1 MPTLPD
7 PSIDELDKDDWDN
20 LSSGNRKDIIDQVS
34 RLSSTGF
41 SQLGRDRK
49 AQAIRSALGERST
62 LYSDKMTRL
71 PTLDGDAEVF
81 LLNLSA
87 HKMELA
93 EGGQATSESG
103 EGGNANYQTGQVEDY
118 LTLTRFGRT
127 AKRHVRNEE
136 SLSAV
141 RSL

>member
-1 MPTLPD
+1 MSNPAD

-20 LSSGNRKDIIDQVS
+20 LSRGNRKDIIDQVS

-41 SQLGRDRK
+41 QQLGRHRK
-49 AQAIRSALGERST
+49 AQAIRSSIGERNT
-62 LYSDKMTRL
+62 LYTDKMSRL

-81 LLNLSA
+81 LLNLAA
-87 HKMELA
+87 HKMTLA
-93 EGGQATSESG
+93 EGGEATNESG
-103 EGGNANYQTGQVEDY
+103 EGGNASYQTGQVEDY

-127 AKRHVRNEE
+127 AKRHIRNEE

-141 RSL
+141 RSI

>member
-1 MPTLPD
+1 MPD
-7 PSIDELDKDDWDN
+7 PSIDELDKDSFDA
-20 LSSGNRKDIIDQVS
+20 LSSGERKAIVDQVS

-41 SQLGRDRK
+41 TQLGRERK
-49 AQAIRSALGERST
+49 ETAIRAAIGERNT

-71 PTLDGDAEVF
+71 PTLDGDAEIF

-93 EGGQATSESG
+93 EGGEAQSEGG
-103 EGGNANYQTGQVEDY
+103 EGGNVSYQSGGVDDY

-127 AKRHVRNEE
+127 AKRHIRNEE